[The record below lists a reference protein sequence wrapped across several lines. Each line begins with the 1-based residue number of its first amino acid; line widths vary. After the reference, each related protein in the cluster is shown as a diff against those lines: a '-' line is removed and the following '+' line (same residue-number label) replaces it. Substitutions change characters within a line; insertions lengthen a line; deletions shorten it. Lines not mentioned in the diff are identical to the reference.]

1 MTYFVLEAVLAIA
14 ARRLSA
20 HQART
25 DGAELV
31 AWTRYLV
38 RDAPRVLNKKPRTAK
53 LSGVFYLEAWRG
65 PSPRALASAL
75 AVTYVGHRLVEPT
88 SSNP

>member
-1 MTYFVLEAVLAIA
+1 MTYFVLEAVLSLPRERSECFGYPIA

-53 LSGVFYLEAWRG
+53 LSGVFYLEAWR
-65 PSPRALASAL
+65 
-75 AVTYVGHRLVEPT
+75 
-88 SSNP
+88 